1 MDATCKLIRDL
12 YLMGMEEQSVLGTNF
27 TTTTATID
35 DDALLTHV
43 AIVIFMMRNHLIV
56 TVDNINI
63 CTSADACTV
72 IIMNSTVYHHF

>member
-1 MDATCKLIRDL
+1 MDATCEVIRDL
-12 YLMGMEEQSVLGTNF
+12 YLMGMEEQSVLGTIL
-27 TTTTATID
+27 TTATIDD

-63 CTSADACTV
+63 CASAGACIV
-72 IIMNSTVYHHF
+72 IIMNYTVYHHF